1 MCGLRWSAFWPRAIA
16 VTLIG
21 LGAASCSDSD
31 RFSDFFGP
39 DPYARNQVT
48 GSVQQRAPAP
58 AMPGHID
65 SQPLPPLASAE
76 TQGASGG
83 GRGMASYQLPNAGG
97 YQPGQSGGAASYQP
111 ANIGGSGGAH
121 SYQPTNVGSYQSGN
135 GGSYQQAS
143 AGGYQAGNASSYPQ
157 GV

>member
-58 AMPGHID
+58 AMTGHID
-65 SQPLPPLASAE
+65 SQPLPPVASAE
-76 TQGASGG
+76 TQRVSGG
-83 GRGMASYQLPNAGG
+83 GRGMASYQPPYAGG
-97 YQPGQSGGAASYQP
+97 YQSGDSGSLQQP
-111 ANIGGSGGAH
+111 KVGSGG
-121 SYQPTNVGSYQSGN
+121 S
-135 GGSYQQAS
+135 
-143 AGGYQAGNASSYPQ
+143 
-157 GV
+157 